1 MQADEDLVC
10 PGATTKNTTSSVA
23 TCTSS
28 GSGSHRPAQ
37 HKMSPGPIWLLR
49 RQRSRRWTYD
59 SSLCSLE
66 SCSTDPG
73 TPSTV
78 ETSLDTSE
86 SPKTAAD
93 RRARRLRRMS
103 RASSVSAATYDA
115 DSVGSLGDTVGGAD
129 STLQLR
135 FKSLVRRQGSS
146 FRVAAGLLVSHCRRR
161 STGFSSSADSF
172 GDISI
177 GASSLRSVQTERKAV
192 KVLGT
197 MFMLFFISWA
207 SFFSMNLAMGL
218 CPTCHFEELLYKWF
232 LWLGYSSSILNPII
246 YTVFNRAFKQ
256 TFLRLLTC
264 GLKRIPSQGQECKDK
279 TETKTKTKRSG

>member
-1 MQADEDLVC
+1 
-10 PGATTKNTTSSVA
+10 
-23 TCTSS
+23 
-28 GSGSHRPAQ
+28 
-37 HKMSPGPIWLLR
+37 MSDSPKVTANRR
-49 RQRSRRWTYD
+49 RQM
-59 SSLCSLE
+59 
-66 SCSTDPG
+66 
-73 TPSTV
+73 
-78 ETSLDTSE
+78 
-86 SPKTAAD
+86 
-93 RRARRLRRMS
+93 RRMR
-103 RASSVSAATYDA
+103 RASSVSATCDA
-115 DSVGSLGDTVGGAD
+115 DSVESAAAAAAD

-146 FRVAAGLLVSHCRRR
+146 FRMAAGLLVSHCRRR
-161 STGFSSSADSF
+161 STGFSSGGDSL

-192 KVLGT
+192 KVLGTMFRAFGTMFKVLGT

-264 GLKRIPSQGQECKDK
+264 GLKRTPSRDATGGQAWSDGGGGGGGSRHRCSSFGGGSERNGGSERIAVRRPVSRGMK
-279 TETKTKTKRSG
+279 TGSEETLQTSRFRLRLDTGGEDRDNETAL